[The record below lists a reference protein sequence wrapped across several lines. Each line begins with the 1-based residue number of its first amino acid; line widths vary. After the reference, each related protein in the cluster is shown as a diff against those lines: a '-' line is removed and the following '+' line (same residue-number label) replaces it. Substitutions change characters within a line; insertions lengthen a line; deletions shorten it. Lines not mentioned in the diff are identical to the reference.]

1 MLRTTVDGLHGIGY
15 GSKELRCACGT
26 PYSEYCKNCDIIGRH
41 ALGLIASSQS
51 GALHGSILSRDANE
65 HYLETSFSNEDEP
78 TADAMT
84 VTPTSQ
90 RGSALP
96 VTDGIKCPG
105 FVGYLDD
112 AHCATLVRDAS
123 TGDFLVRQ
131 VDAKTFEVI
140 VNTFPWPKPTHSYRI
155 KATSDGRLVRTLVC
169 VIHGI
174 LKELHIGRVH
184 F

>member
-123 TGDFLVRQ
+123 TGDFLVGVRWVLAAALDRTVWRCRLHVLMGLTPLRVGTAALQ
-131 VDAKTFEVI
+131 LPSGFWCCPF
-140 VNTFPWPKPTHSYRI
+140 VNMW
-155 KATSDGRLVRTLVC
+155 VRDC
-169 VIHGI
+169 S
-174 LKELHIGRVH
+174 
-184 F
+184 